1 MPPTRL
7 RVRANPFHTIDHLGR
22 PAGLVPKEV
31 TGGPMGALSY
41 VGARLAKTEPADIP
55 GNDPPIKGEM
65 RQLIEVR
72 TWEFSP
78 DAVEV
83 IATPYYL
90 RAVADGD
97 LIADDEATARKA
109 GIDFVPPADALAAS
123 RAKAIADWRASYGED
138 PAFASDPAWVLPVS
152 PAPAAPAA
160 APKTPKAAA
169 PAATPDATKES

>member
-31 TGGPMGALSY
+31 TGGPTGAMSY

-55 GNDPPIKGEM
+55 GNEPPIKGEQ
-65 RQLIEVR
+65 RQLVEVR

-83 IATPYYL
+83 LITPYYL
-90 RAVADGD
+90 RAIADGD
-97 LIADDEATARKA
+97 LLADDAFTASKA
-109 GIDFVPPADALAAS
+109 GIAFVPPADALAAA
-123 RAKAIADWRASYGED
+123 RAKAVANWNATYGED
-138 PAFASDPAWVLPVS
+138 PAFVSDPAWALPAVS
-152 PAPAAPAA
+152 APSS
-160 APKTPKAAA
+160 PKTPKAAA
-169 PAATPDATKES
+169 TAATPDATKES